1 MAERPLWD
9 PDRTPH
15 VDPADAVAIAHDFAS
30 RCRAWA
36 VEREIPRRA
45 AGLAADP
52 ALDAAAKLH
61 AWLAWRDFLDHA
73 LGELEAGTL
82 DHWFKAPD
90 NS

>member
-9 PDRTPH
+9 PERAPA
-15 VDPADAVAIAHDFAS
+15 VDPADAVAIAHAFAA

-45 AGLAADP
+45 DALAASP
-52 ALDAAAKLH
+52 TQDAAAKLH
-61 AWLAWRDFLDHA
+61 AWVAWRDFLDHA
-73 LGELEAGTL
+73 LAELEAGTL
-82 DHWFKAPD
+82 DHWFTAPD